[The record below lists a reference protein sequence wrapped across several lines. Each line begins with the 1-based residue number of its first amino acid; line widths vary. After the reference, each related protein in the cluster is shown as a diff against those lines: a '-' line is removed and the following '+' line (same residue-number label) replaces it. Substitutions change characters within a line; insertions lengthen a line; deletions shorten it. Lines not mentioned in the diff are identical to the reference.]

1 MTDAPS
7 MRERMLAG
15 ELYIADDPELGQESA
30 RARKLIHQLNISD
43 PTDATRH
50 REILT
55 ELLAAFGD
63 GSEIRPP
70 FYCDYGY
77 QTSIGARCFLNWG
90 VVSLDV
96 ATVTIGDDVQIGP
109 NVQLL
114 TGHSPDQSR
123 LAPGQVGGG
132 RADRAHGQ
140 RLAGRRRDRRPGC
153 HDRKEHRRRRRRGCG
168 PRSARER
175 GGCGKPG
182 WGDPHLRRL
191 IKTTRVQQVRTA
203 VWPLRDE

>member
-114 TGHSPDQSR
+114 TATHPIKPGLR
-123 LAPGQVGGG
+123 LDKWEAAEPIVLMDNVWLGGG
-132 RADRAHGQ
+132 VIVGPGVTIGRNTVVG
-140 RLAGRRRDRRPGC
+140 AGAVVVRDLP
-153 HDRKEHRRRRRRGCG
+153 
-168 PRSARER
+168 AN
-175 GGCGKPG
+175 
-182 WGDPHLRRL
+182 
-191 IKTTRVQQVRTA
+191 VVA
-203 VWPLRDE
+203 VGNPAGVIRIFED

>member
-1 MTDAPS
+1 MTENPS

-15 ELYIADDPELGQESA
+15 ELYIADDPVLAEQST
-30 RARKLIHQLNISD
+30 RARGLIHQLNMSD
-43 PTDATRH
+43 PTGATTLRA
-50 REILT
+50 ILT
-55 ELLAAFGD
+55 ELLAAFGE

-114 TGHSPDQSR
+114 TATHPIN
-123 LAPGQVGGG
+123 PGLRRDKWEAAEPIVIMDNVWLGGG
-132 RADRAHGQ
+132 VIVGPGVTIGTNTVVG
-140 RLAGRRRDRRPGC
+140 AGAVVVRDLPANVVAVGN
-153 HDRKEHRRRRRRGCG
+153 
-168 PRSARER
+168 PARV
-175 GGCGKPG
+175 
-182 WGDPHLRRL
+182 
-191 IKTTRVQQVRTA
+191 IRTF
-203 VWPLRDE
+203 EG